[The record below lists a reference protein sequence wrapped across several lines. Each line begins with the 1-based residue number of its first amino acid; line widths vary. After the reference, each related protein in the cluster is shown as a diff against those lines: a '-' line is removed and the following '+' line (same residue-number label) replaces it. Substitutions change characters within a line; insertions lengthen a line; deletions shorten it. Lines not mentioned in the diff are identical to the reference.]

1 MSDVVIVSACR
12 SPLGKFGGALKDVS
26 AVELG
31 QSVVKEALARAQID
45 GQLVDEVIFGN
56 VLAAGLGQNPA
67 RQIALKAGL
76 PQKVA
81 ATTINMVCG
90 SGLKAVCLGA
100 SMIKAGDAQVVVC
113 GGSENMSTAPY
124 LLPSMRFGAR
134 LNDSQV
140 ISQVIDSLIHD
151 GLQDAFSG
159 EHMGLTAERVAA
171 QFKISRQVQ
180 DEFALTSQLK
190 AQKAQTAGRFEAE
203 IVPLA
208 QLASDET
215 IRYDTSLEKLA
226 KLKPVFKANGTV
238 TAGNAAG
245 LNDGAAALVLMAKDT
260 AQALGLDYLAEIK
273 AYANVGLDP
282 QVMGLGPI
290 EAVKKLL
297 VKSDLQ
303 LADFDL
309 IEANEAFAAQA
320 LAVLDQLQL
329 DISKVNVNGGSL
341 ALGHPLGASGARI
354 LVTLLY
360 ELKRRQAN
368 LGLATLCV
376 GGGQGVALAVEAK

>member
-113 GGSENMSTAPY
+113 GGSENMSAAPY

-134 LNDSQV
+134 LND
-140 ISQVIDSLIHD
+140 SQVIDSLIHD

-190 AQKAQTAGRFEAE
+190 AQKAQTTGRFEAE

-245 LNDGAAALVLMAKDT
+245 LNDGAAALVLMAKET
-260 AQALGLDYLAEIK
+260 AQARGLDYLAEIK

-329 DISKVNVNGGSL
+329 DASKVNVNGGSL

-360 ELKRRQAN
+360 ELKRRQAS

>member
-113 GGSENMSTAPY
+113 GGSENMSAAPY

-134 LNDSQV
+134 LND
-140 ISQVIDSLIHD
+140 SQVIDSLIHD

-180 DEFALTSQLK
+180 DEFALASQLK
-190 AQKAQTAGRFEAE
+190 AQKAQTTGRFEAE
-203 IVPLA
+203 IVPLT

-245 LNDGAAALVLMAKDT
+245 LNDGAAALVLMAKEV
-260 AQALGLDYLAEIK
+260 AQARGLDYLAEIK

-290 EAVKKLL
+290 EAVKKL
-297 VKSDLQ
+297 VAQSDLQ

-320 LAVLDQLQL
+320 LAVLDQLKL
-329 DISKVNVNGGSL
+329 DTSKVNVNGGSL

-376 GGGQGVALAVEAK
+376 GGGQGVALAVQAK

>member
-113 GGSENMSTAPY
+113 GGSENMSAAPY

-134 LNDSQV
+134 LND
-140 ISQVIDSLIHD
+140 SQVIDSLIHD

-159 EHMGLTAERVAA
+159 EHMGLTAERVAT

-190 AQKAQTAGRFEAE
+190 AQKAQMAGRFEAE

-245 LNDGAAALVLMAKDT
+245 LNDGAAALVLMAKET
-260 AQALGLDYLAEIK
+260 AQARGLDYLAEIK
-273 AYANVGLDP
+273 AYAKIGR
-282 QVMGLGPI
+282 
-290 EAVKKLL
+290 
-297 VKSDLQ
+297 
-303 LADFDL
+303 
-309 IEANEAFAAQA
+309 
-320 LAVLDQLQL
+320 
-329 DISKVNVNGGSL
+329 
-341 ALGHPLGASGARI
+341 ASCRER
-354 LVTLLY
+354 V
-360 ELKRRQAN
+360 
-368 LGLATLCV
+368 
-376 GGGQGVALAVEAK
+376 

>member
-100 SMIKAGDAQVVVC
+100 SMIKAGDAQV
-113 GGSENMSTAPY
+113 
-124 LLPSMRFGAR
+124 
-134 LNDSQV
+134 
-140 ISQVIDSLIHD
+140 
-151 GLQDAFSG
+151 
-159 EHMGLTAERVAA
+159 AA

-180 DEFALTSQLK
+180 DEFALASQLK

-245 LNDGAAALVLMAKDT
+245 LNDGAAALVLMAKEV
-260 AQALGLDYLAEIK
+260 AQARGLDYLAEIK

-290 EAVKKLL
+290 EAVKKL
-297 VKSDLQ
+297 VAQSDLQ

-329 DISKVNVNGGSL
+329 DTSKVNVNGGSL

>member
-12 SPLGKFGGALKDVS
+12 TPLGKFGGALKDVS

-31 QSVVKEALARAQID
+31 KIVVKEALARAQID
-45 GQLVDEVIFGN
+45 GELVDEVIFGN

-113 GGSENMSTAPY
+113 GGSENMSAAPY
-124 LLPSMRFGAR
+124 LLPSMRFGTR
-134 LNDSQV
+134 LND
-140 ISQVIDSLIHD
+140 SQVIDSLIHD

-159 EHMGLTAERVAA
+159 EHMGLTAERVAT

-180 DEFALTSQLK
+180 DGFALTSQLK

-226 KLKPVFKANGTV
+226 KLKPVFKTNGTV

-245 LNDGAAALVLMAKDT
+245 LNDGAAALVLMAKEV
-260 AQALGLDYLAEIK
+260 AQARGLDYLAEIK

-297 VKSDLQ
+297 VKSNLQ

-329 DISKVNVNGGSL
+329 DASKVNVNGGSL

>member
-113 GGSENMSTAPY
+113 GGSENMSAAPY

-134 LNDSQV
+134 LND
-140 ISQVIDSLIHD
+140 SQVIDSLIHD

-190 AQKAQTAGRFEAE
+190 AQKAQTTGRFEAE
-203 IVPLA
+203 IVPLT

-245 LNDGAAALVLMAKDT
+245 LNDGAAALVLMAKET
-260 AQALGLDYLAEIK
+260 AQARGLDYLAEIK

-290 EAVKKLL
+290 EAVKKL
-297 VKSDLQ
+297 VAQSDLQ

-320 LAVLDQLQL
+320 LAVLDQLKL
-329 DISKVNVNGGSL
+329 DTSKVNVNGGSL

-376 GGGQGVALAVEAK
+376 GGGQGVALAVQAK

>member
-12 SPLGKFGGALKDVS
+12 TPLGKFGGALKDVS

-113 GGSENMSTAPY
+113 GGSENMSAAPY

-134 LNDSQV
+134 LND
-140 ISQVIDSLIHD
+140 SQVIDSLIHD

-159 EHMGLTAERVAA
+159 EHMGLTAERVTA

-190 AQKAQTAGRFEAE
+190 AQEAQTAGRFEAE

-226 KLKPVFKANGTV
+226 KLKPVFKVNGTV

-273 AYANVGLDP
+273 AYANAGLAP

-309 IEANEAFAAQA
+309 IEANEAVAAQA

-329 DISKVNVNGGSL
+329 DTSKVNVNGGSL

>member
-31 QSVVKEALARAQID
+31 KIVVKEALARAQID
-45 GQLVDEVIFGN
+45 GELVDEVIFGN

-113 GGSENMSTAPY
+113 GGSENMSAAPY
-124 LLPSMRFGAR
+124 LLPSMRFGTR
-134 LNDSQV
+134 LND
-140 ISQVIDSLIHD
+140 SQVIDSLIHD

-180 DEFALTSQLK
+180 DGFALTSQLK

-226 KLKPVFKANGTV
+226 KLKPVFKTNGTV

-245 LNDGAAALVLMAKDT
+245 LNDGAAALVLMAKEV
-260 AQALGLDYLAEIK
+260 AQARGLDYLAEIK

-329 DISKVNVNGGSL
+329 DASKVNVNGGSL

>member
-113 GGSENMSTAPY
+113 GGSENMSAAPY
-124 LLPSMRFGAR
+124 LLPSMRFGAH
-134 LNDSQV
+134 LND
-140 ISQVIDSLIHD
+140 SQVIDSLIHD

-180 DEFALTSQLK
+180 DEFALASQLK
-190 AQKAQTAGRFEAE
+190 AQKAQTTGRFEAE
-203 IVPLA
+203 IVPLT

-245 LNDGAAALVLMAKDT
+245 LNDGAAALVLMAKEV
-260 AQALGLDYLAEIK
+260 AQARGLDYLAEIK

-290 EAVKKLL
+290 EAVKKL
-297 VKSDLQ
+297 VAQSDLQ

-320 LAVLDQLQL
+320 LAVLDQLKL
-329 DISKVNVNGGSL
+329 DTSKVNVNGGSL

-376 GGGQGVALAVEAK
+376 GGGQGVALAVEAKQ

>member
-31 QSVVKEALARAQID
+31 KIVVKEALARAQID
-45 GQLVDEVIFGN
+45 GELVDEVIFGN

-113 GGSENMSTAPY
+113 GGSENMSAAPY
-124 LLPSMRFGAR
+124 LLPSMRFGTR
-134 LNDSQV
+134 LND
-140 ISQVIDSLIHD
+140 SQVIDSLIHD

-159 EHMGLTAERVAA
+159 EHMGLTAERVAT

-180 DEFALTSQLK
+180 DEFALASQLK

-203 IVPLA
+203 IMPLA

-245 LNDGAAALVLMAKDT
+245 LNDGAAALVLMAKEV
-260 AQALGLDYLAEIK
+260 AQARGLDYLAEIK

-329 DISKVNVNGGSL
+329 DASKVNVNGGSL

>member
-45 GQLVDEVIFGN
+45 GELVDEVIFGN

-113 GGSENMSTAPY
+113 GGSENMSAAPY

-134 LNDSQV
+134 LND
-140 ISQVIDSLIHD
+140 SQVIDSLIHD

-190 AQKAQTAGRFEAE
+190 AQKAQTTGRFEAE
-203 IVPLA
+203 IVPLT

-245 LNDGAAALVLMAKDT
+245 LNDGAAALVLMAKET
-260 AQALGLDYLAEIK
+260 AQARGLDYLAEIK

-290 EAVKKLL
+290 EAVKKL
-297 VKSDLQ
+297 VAQSDLQ

-320 LAVLDQLQL
+320 LAVLDQLKL
-329 DISKVNVNGGSL
+329 DTSKVNVNGGSL

-376 GGGQGVALAVEAK
+376 GGGQGVALAVQAK